1 MASYNQA
8 HISASSYNN
17 GASVHGEWGIP
28 IFKHQKTISMNWTTE
43 EHAFL
48 VDYLAQDSSV
58 FDYANIAVLLKTK
71 TVRDVALRCRWIAR
85 TGVTHSTLQK
95 KGISKR
101 WKDDLSVRNS
111 KERRE
116 NFIHSTV
123 RPSRLSIQ
131 SGASQ
136 AAGNIPENDLAGAT
150 KQLLLE
156 NALALK
162 QISKNHSTLQLRQNI
177 GLLSQARENISK
189 ILTNLA
195 EMGPAMKKM
204 AELPKLDEELAN
216 SILSSPNF
224 PIQL

>member
-71 TVRDVALRCRWIAR
+71 TVRDVALRCRWIA
-85 TGVTHSTLQK
+85 K